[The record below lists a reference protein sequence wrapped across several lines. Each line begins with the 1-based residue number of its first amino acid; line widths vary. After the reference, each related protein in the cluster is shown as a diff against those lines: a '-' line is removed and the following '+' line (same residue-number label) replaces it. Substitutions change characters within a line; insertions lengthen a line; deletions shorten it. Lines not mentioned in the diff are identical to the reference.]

1 MLQSILKAG
10 DAELLY
16 STLKTNPELANV
28 GVPLDDKTPAL
39 AHPLHRIA
47 DWVFTKDISEEK
59 AIELARILLD
69 FGANIDG
76 LDLKTLQDTPIITA
90 ASLYANQLAKFYL
103 SKGANLQHQGCFG
116 GTALH
121 WAAWCGGVELLEALL
136 QKDLD
141 LNQRCLEFTS
151 TPLFWAVHGTY
162 QEKYMNRAVHLKS
175 IELLV
180 KTGAD
185 KNIPNIEGYT
195 IFDLADGDEEVL
207 QILNQAK

>member
-1 MLQSILKAG
+1 MLQSILKTG
-10 DAELLY
+10 DTTLLH
-16 STLKTNPELANV
+16 STLASNPELANS

-59 AIELARILLD
+59 GIELASILLD

-76 LDLKTLQDTPIITA
+76 QDLKILQDTPLIAA
-90 ASLYANQLAKFYL
+90 ASLYVNQLGKYYL
-103 SKGANLQHQGCFG
+103 SKGANLHHQGFFG

-121 WAAWCGGVELLEALL
+121 WAAWCGGVELLEVLL

-141 LNQRCLEFTS
+141 LNQKCIEFTS

-162 QEKYMNRAVHLKS
+162 QDKNIARSAHLKS
-175 IELLV
+175 IELLI
-180 KTGAD
+180 KAGAD

-195 IFDLADGDEEVL
+195 IFDLAEGDEEVL
-207 QILNQAK
+207 RILNHQN